1 MLGEIALSWCVRT
14 KGKGEHHNLVYTLI
28 VSLPYK
34 GVVIPVVKQLAASL
48 ADECGC
54 QSAGLGAIPVVKQQA
69 ASLADECGCQSAGLG
84 ADASVHSESSSVRVG
99 KLPVVD
105 MEAGAHGSHV

>member
-34 GVVIPVVKQLAASL
+34 GVVIPVVKQ
-48 ADECGC
+48 
-54 QSAGLGAIPVVKQQA
+54 QA
-69 ASLADECGCQSAGLG
+69 ASLADGCGCQSAGLG